1 MEQEIQNRF
10 HKCGCKMHP
19 STRRPENEYFLFL
32 KKNVKAHHATK
43 LEVCTKIFD
52 EPKLQKGAR
61 HYQKLS

>member
-1 MEQEIQNRF
+1 
-10 HKCGCKMHP
+10 MHP

-52 EPKLQKGAR
+52 EPKLQKGAH
-61 HYQKLS
+61 HYQKLSQTVS